1 MRTIRAALAV
11 ALLLTPPALA
21 QAQTQTQ
28 STARTEA
35 VRALRGAEDELRDA
49 LRRMDE
55 GSLPGS
61 MGVSRLRQALNEVE
75 RAMLTLPGEARQ
87 GAPWQTAVQQVSKAM
102 ATLREGGDP
111 AAARAAAGEALA
123 TLPALRGEET
133 GSSGG

>member
-1 MRTIRAALAV
+1 MAKFGLSQSVRRV
-11 ALLLTPPALA
+11 EDPRLLTGRGRYTDDISMPG
-21 QAQTQTQ
+21 QAHGI
-28 STARTEA
+28 
-35 VRALRGAEDELRDA
+35 V
-49 LRRMDE
+49 
-55 GSLPGS
+55 
-61 MGVSRLRQALNEVE
+61 LRQAMNEVE

-111 AAARAAAGEALA
+111 AAARAAAGEALG

>member
-11 ALLLTPPALA
+11 ALLMTPPALA
-21 QAQTQTQ
+21 EAQTQTQ

-35 VRALRGAEDELRDA
+35 VRALRGAEDELRDT

-61 MGVSRLRQALNEVE
+61 MAVSRLRQAMNEVE
-75 RAMLTLPGEARQ
+75 RAMLTMPGEARQ

-111 AAARAAAGEALA
+111 AAARAAAGEALG

>member
-1 MRTIRAALAV
+1 MRTIRAALAA

-21 QAQTQTQ
+21 QAQAQAQ

-35 VRALRGAEDELRDA
+35 VRALRGAEDELRDT

-61 MGVSRLRQALNEVE
+61 MAVSRLRQAMNEVE
-75 RAMLTLPGEARQ
+75 RAMLAMPGEARQ

-111 AAARAAAGEALA
+111 AAARAAAGEALG